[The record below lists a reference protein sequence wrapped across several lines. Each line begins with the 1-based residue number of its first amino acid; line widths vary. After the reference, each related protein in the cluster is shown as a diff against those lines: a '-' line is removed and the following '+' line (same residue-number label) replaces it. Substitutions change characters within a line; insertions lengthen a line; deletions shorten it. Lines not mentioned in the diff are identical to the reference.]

1 MLQNISIFNKN
12 LTFSAVFFGK
22 NNGLIKTQFIKGFH
36 TSIILNADNKIS
48 ETTGPMLDSEKTG
61 QLLKEL
67 AELKE
72 NTDSKTVSEYLSEVN
87 SSFSETFPNYS
98 KFKMKDVLSQINSE
112 TNTSSIY
119 NEPII
124 KEVLKPIYED
134 PKAFLENTDVI
145 SKYLSIKNISDGSY
159 TALLNRF
166 NENSLIEG
174 ITVESESEGSIVEYE
189 NGNLTINV
197 KQTGLKISKSIEY
210 IIKHKDDFDIN
221 PSAILPGIGALWMYR
236 ALVKAHHK
244 LAFQE
249 VSKLNLSEAA
259 KVDYLK
265 ISGKQLKNKFL
276 CLIL

>member
-189 NGNLTINV
+189 NGNFTINV

-221 PSAILPGIGALWMYR
+221 PSAILPGIGA
-236 ALVKAHHK
+236 
-244 LAFQE
+244 
-249 VSKLNLSEAA
+249 
-259 KVDYLK
+259 
-265 ISGKQLKNKFL
+265 
-276 CLIL
+276 ILPVRKGGCIEL

>member
-1 MLQNISIFNKN
+1 
-12 LTFSAVFFGK
+12 
-22 NNGLIKTQFIKGFH
+22 
-36 TSIILNADNKIS
+36 
-48 ETTGPMLDSEKTG
+48 MLDSEKTG

-189 NGNLTINV
+189 NGNFTINV

-221 PSAILPGIGALWMYR
+221 PSAILPGIGA
-236 ALVKAHHK
+236 
-244 LAFQE
+244 
-249 VSKLNLSEAA
+249 
-259 KVDYLK
+259 
-265 ISGKQLKNKFL
+265 
-276 CLIL
+276 ILPVRKGGCIEL